1 MTINRYIVDTNVLIN
16 AALSEASLPRQVLDQ
31 VLADGVLLF
40 SEVTFN
46 ELRDTL
52 FRPKFDRYLRE
63 STRVLFIAT
72 LVNHIE
78 MITVQQQV
86 HVCRDPKDNAVLD
99 VALNG
104 QATCVITGDQDLL
117 ELHPYQGM
125 SILTPRDFLSL

>member
-1 MTINRYIVDTNVLIN
+1 MTINRYIVDTNVLIS

-52 FRPKFDRYLRE
+52 FRPKFNRYLRE

-104 QATCVITGDQDLL
+104 QATCIITGDQDLL

>member
-1 MTINRYIVDTNVLIN
+1 MTINRYIVDTNVLIS

-104 QATCVITGDQDLL
+104 QATCIITGDQDLL

>member
-1 MTINRYIVDTNVLIN
+1 MTINRYIVDTNVLIS

>member
-1 MTINRYIVDTNVLIN
+1 
-16 AALSEASLPRQVLDQ
+16 
-31 VLADGVLLF
+31 
-40 SEVTFN
+40 
-46 ELRDTL
+46 
-52 FRPKFDRYLRE
+52 
-63 STRVLFIAT
+63 
-72 LVNHIE
+72 

-104 QATCVITGDQDLL
+104 QATCIITGDQDLL